1 MKIIV
6 AGCGKIGT
14 TIIASL
20 VSEGHDIVALDM
32 SSQALEEITNVY
44 DVMCV
49 CGSSTDCGILSEAGV
64 QEAELFVAVTGSDE
78 INMLSCFLAKKMGAQ
93 NTISRIRSPHY
104 NENSLGFVKQH
115 LDLNVSINP
124 EQMVARTLFNILR
137 FPSAVNIE
145 TFSARQFEM
154 IELRLKPDSL
164 FDSLSL
170 SEIRKKYPGNY
181 LIGMVERE
189 DNVFIPDGNFI
200 IRGGDKIGLTA
211 PPAEI
216 QKLLK
221 RLGLFQKQAKSVMI
235 LGASTTAYYLAR
247 ALLAT
252 GHTVKIIDKD
262 RKRCEE
268 ISSELPDAIVIHG
281 DGASQ
286 DLLLEE
292 GIGAVDA
299 FVSLTGIDEENILIS
314 IFANSLNVPKV
325 ITKVNRAEL
334 SSMAEKLGLETIV
347 SPKKVVSDILSRHA
361 RAIQNSLGS
370 KVERL
375 YKLVDGRAEALEFN
389 VNAEF
394 EYQNIPLRDMKIKRN
409 TLVAG
414 IIRNKKP
421 FIPSGNDVILAGD
434 RVVVLTTGQTMDDL
448 SDIIL

>member
-1 MKIIV
+1 MKIVV

-20 VSEGHDIVALDM
+20 VAEGHDIVALDI
-32 SSQALEEITNVY
+32 SSQAIEEITNIY
-44 DVMCV
+44 DVMCI
-49 CGSSTDCGILSEAGV
+49 CGSSTDCNILSEAGV
-64 QEAELFVAVTGSDE
+64 EQAELFVSVTGSDE
-78 INMLSCFLAKKMGAQ
+78 INMLSCFLAKKMGAK

-104 NENSLGFVKQH
+104 NENSLGFIKQQ

-124 EQMVARTLFNILR
+124 EQMVARALYDILR

-154 IELRLKPDSL
+154 IEMRLKSDSL
-164 FDSLSL
+164 LDGLSL
-170 SEIRKKYPGNY
+170 SETRKKYPGNY
-181 LIGMVERE
+181 LIGMVQRDDE
-189 DNVFIPDGNFI
+189 VFIPDGNFV

-211 PPAEI
+211 SPAEI

-235 LGASTTAYYLAR
+235 LGASTTAYYLAK

-262 RKRCEE
+262 RERCEY
-268 ISSELPDAIVIHG
+268 ISSELPEAIVIYG
-281 DGASQ
+281 DGAQ
-286 DLLLEE
+286 QELLLEE
-292 GIGAVDA
+292 GIATTDA
-299 FVSLTGIDEENILIS
+299 FVSLTGYDEENILIS

-325 ITKVNRAEL
+325 ITKVNRGEL
-334 SSMAEKLGLETIV
+334 SSMAEKLGLDTIV

-370 KVERL
+370 NVERL
-375 YKLVDGRAEALEFN
+375 YKLVDGRAEALEFK
-389 VNAEF
+389 VTPAF
-394 EYQNIPLRDMKIKRN
+394 EYQQISLKDIKFKPN
-409 TLVAG
+409 TLIAG

-421 FIPSGNDVILAGD
+421 FIPSGNDVIMAGD
-434 RVVVLTTGQTMDDL
+434 RVVVLSAGHQMNDL
-448 SDIIL
+448 SDAIR

>member
-20 VSEGHDIVALDM
+20 SKEGHDIVALDI
-32 SSQALEEITNVY
+32 SAKALEEITNIY
-44 DVMCV
+44 DVMCI
-49 CGSSTDCGILSEAGV
+49 CGASTDCNILSEAGV
-64 QEAELFVAVTGSDE
+64 EQAELFVSVTGSDE

-104 NENSLGFVKQH
+104 NENSLGFVKQQ

-124 EQMVARTLFNILR
+124 EQMVARALYDILR

-164 FDSLSL
+164 FDGLSL
-170 SEIRKKYPGNY
+170 AEIRKKYPGNY
-181 LIGMVERE
+181 LIGMVQRE
-189 DNVFIPDGNFI
+189 DEIFIPDGNFV

-211 PPAEI
+211 SPAEI

-235 LGASTTAYYLAR
+235 LGASTTAYYLAKS
-247 ALLAT
+247 LLAT

-262 RKRCEE
+262 RERCEE
-268 ISSELPDAIVIHG
+268 ISSQLPEAIVIYG
-281 DGASQ
+281 DGAQ
-286 DLLLEE
+286 QELLLEE
-292 GIGAVDA
+292 GIATTDA

-314 IFANSLNVPKV
+314 IFANSLNVSKV
-325 ITKVNRAEL
+325 ITKVNRGEL
-334 SSMAEKLGLETIV
+334 STMAEKLGLETIV

-370 KVERL
+370 NVERL
-375 YKLVDGRAEALEFN
+375 YKLVDGRAEALEFK
-389 VNAEF
+389 VTPDF
-394 EYQNIPLRDMKIKRN
+394 EYQEVLLRDMKLKPN
-409 TLVAG
+409 TLIAG

-421 FIPSGNDVILAGD
+421 FIPSGNDFIMAGD
-434 RVVVLTTGQTMDDL
+434 RVVVLTAGQQMNDL
-448 SDIIL
+448 SDIIR